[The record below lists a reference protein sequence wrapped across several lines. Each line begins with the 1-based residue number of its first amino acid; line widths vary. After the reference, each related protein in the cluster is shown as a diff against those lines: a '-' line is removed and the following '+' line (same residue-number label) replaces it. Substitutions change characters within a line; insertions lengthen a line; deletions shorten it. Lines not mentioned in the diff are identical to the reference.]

1 MLVTYEVVIENNILL
16 FRYLLFPVVLVF
28 LLFFSMTYALAD
40 DAANEKHKWFLTIY
54 GGAHAQDTIEDIFT
68 FNAKF
73 EDNDYIAVAALAREF
88 WRYKDYIS
96 FEAEGQIGKHFN
108 NDTFWEFN
116 GLIIGRWHAFPWN
129 KYLDTSLAVGDGLS
143 CYTEVSKV
151 EKEDDQDAQKTLN
164 YLLLELALG
173 LPQYPRWDLVVRI
186 HHRSSIF
193 GLYGAGG
200 SNYLTGGIKFSF

>member
-1 MLVTYEVVIENNILL
+1 MLLL
-16 FRYLLFPVVLVF
+16 L
-28 LLFFSMTYALAD
+28 MDTNAQAD
-40 DAANEKHKWFLTIY
+40 EDPNKIQEKRPKWFLTVY
-54 GGAHAQDTIEDIFT
+54 GGAHAQDDIGDVFS
-68 FNAKF
+68 FKAKF

-88 WRYKDYIS
+88 WHYKNFIS
-96 FEAEGQIGKHFN
+96 FEVEGQVGKHFN

-129 KYLDTSLAVGDGLS
+129 KYVDTSFAVGDGLS
-143 CYTEVSKV
+143 YYTEVSKV
-151 EKEDDQDAQKTLN
+151 EKEDDEDAQKTLN
-164 YLLLELALG
+164 YLMFELALG

-200 SNYLTGGIKFSF
+200 SNYVCGGIKFSF

>member
-1 MLVTYEVVIENNILL
+1 MALIRFRWLLLVIVALL
-16 FRYLLFPVVLVF
+16 LGFGSGAR
-28 LLFFSMTYALAD
+28 AD
-40 DAANEKHKWFLTIY
+40 DDQNKDHINRHKWFLTVY
-54 GGAHAQDTIEDIFT
+54 GGAHAQNTIEDVFT

-88 WRYKDYIS
+88 WHYQDYIS

-116 GLIIGRWHAFPWN
+116 GLIIGRWHAFPWD
-129 KYLDTSLAVGDGLS
+129 KYVDTSLAVGDGLS
-143 CYTEVSKV
+143 CYTEISKV
-151 EKEDDQDAQKTLN
+151 EKDDDDDAQKTLN
-164 YLLLELALG
+164 YLLFELALG

-186 HHRSSIF
+186 HHRSSVF

-200 SNYLTGGIKFSF
+200 SNYVTGGIKFSF

>member
-1 MLVTYEVVIENNILL
+1 VALL
-16 FRYLLFPVVLVF
+16 FCFG
-28 LLFFSMTYALAD
+28 SSALAD
-40 DAANEKHKWFLTIY
+40 ENKSESDIKRLKWFLTVY
-54 GGAHAQDTIEDIFT
+54 AGAHAQDDIGDVFT
-68 FNAKF
+68 FSAKF

-88 WRYKDYIS
+88 WHYQDYIS
-96 FEAEGQIGKHFN
+96 FEVEGQIGRHFN

-129 KYLDTSLAVGDGLS
+129 NYVDTSVAVGDGLS
-143 CYTEVSKV
+143 FYTEVSKV
-151 EKEDDQDAQKTLN
+151 EKEDDEDAQKTLN
-164 YLLLELALG
+164 YLMFELALG

>member
-1 MLVTYEVVIENNILL
+1 MIG
-16 FRYLLFPVVLVF
+16 FRWF
-28 LLFFSMTYALAD
+28 LLFGLALLLGYGSGARAD
-40 DAANEKHKWFLTIY
+40 DDKNKDDLKRHKWFLTVY
-54 GGAHAQDTIEDIFT
+54 GGAHAQDTIEDVFT

-88 WRYKDYIS
+88 WRYQNYIS
-96 FEAEGQIGKHFN
+96 FETEGQIGKHFN

-116 GLIIGRWHAFPWN
+116 GLIIGRWHVFPWN
-129 KYLDTSLAVGDGLS
+129 KYVDTSLAIGDGLS
-143 CYTEVSKV
+143 CYTEISKV
-151 EKEDDQDAQKTLN
+151 EKDDDDDAQKTLN
-164 YLLLELALG
+164 YLLFELALG

-186 HHRSSIF
+186 HHRSSVF

>member
-1 MLVTYEVVIENNILL
+1 MVLIR
-16 FRYLLFPVVLVF
+16 FRCYLLFVF
-28 LLFFSMTYALAD
+28 ALLLGFGSGAWAD
-40 DAANEKHKWFLTIY
+40 DDKNGDDIKRHKWFLTIY
-54 GGAHAQDTIEDIFT
+54 GGAHAQDTIEDVFT

-88 WRYKDYIS
+88 WRYQDYIS

-116 GLIIGRWHAFPWN
+116 GLIIGRWHVFPWN
-129 KYLDTSLAVGDGLS
+129 KYVDTSLAVGDGLS
-143 CYTEVSKV
+143 GYTEISKV
-151 EKEDDQDAQKTLN
+151 EKDDDDDAQKTLN
-164 YLLLELALG
+164 YLLFELALG

-186 HHRSSIF
+186 HHRSSVF

-200 SNYLTGGIKFSF
+200 SNYVTGGIKFSF

>member
-1 MLVTYEVVIENNILL
+1 MILI
-16 FRYLLFPVVLVF
+16 RSRRF
-28 LLFFSMTYALAD
+28 LLFVFALFLCFGSAALAD
-40 DAANEKHKWFLTIY
+40 DGKNEDDIKRHKWFLTVY
-54 GGAHAQDTIEDIFT
+54 GGAHVQDDIGDIFT

-88 WRYKDYIS
+88 WHFKKYIS
-96 FEAEGQIGKHFN
+96 FEVEGQIGKHFN

-116 GLIIGRWHAFPWN
+116 GLIVGRWHAFPWN
-129 KYLDTSLAVGDGLS
+129 KYVDTSIAVGDGLS
-143 CYTEVSKV
+143 YYTEVSKV
-151 EKEDDQDAQKTLN
+151 EKEDDDDAQKTLN
-164 YLLLELALG
+164 YLMFELALG

-200 SNYLTGGIKFSF
+200 SNYLTGGLKFSF

>member
-1 MLVTYEVVIENNILL
+1 MVLIR
-16 FRYLLFPVVLVF
+16 FRWF
-28 LLFFSMTYALAD
+28 LLFVFALLLGYGSGARAGD
-40 DAANEKHKWFLTIY
+40 DENKDDIKRHKWFLTVY
-54 GGAHAQDTIEDIFT
+54 SGAHAQDTIEDVFT

-88 WRYKDYIS
+88 WHYQDYIS

-129 KYLDTSLAVGDGLS
+129 KYVDTSVAVGDGLS
-143 CYTEVSKV
+143 YYTEVSKV
-151 EKEDDQDAQKTLN
+151 EKEDDEDAQKSLN
-164 YLLLELALG
+164 YLMFELALG
-173 LPQYPRWDLVVRI
+173 LPQYPRWDLVMRI

-200 SNYLTGGIKFSF
+200 SNYITGGIKYSF

>member
-1 MLVTYEVVIENNILL
+1 MVLIR
-16 FRYLLFPVVLVF
+16 FRWF
-28 LLFFSMTYALAD
+28 LLFVFALLLGYGSGALAD
-40 DAANEKHKWFLTIY
+40 DNKNGDDIKRHNWFLTIY
-54 GGAHAQDTIEDIFT
+54 GGAHAQDTIEDVFT

-116 GLIIGRWHAFPWN
+116 GLIIGRWHVFPWN
-129 KYLDTSLAVGDGLS
+129 KYVDTSLAVGDGLS
-143 CYTEVSKV
+143 CYTEISKV
-151 EKEDDQDAQKTLN
+151 EKDDDDDAQKTLN
-164 YLLLELALG
+164 YLLFELALG

-186 HHRSSIF
+186 HHRSSVF

-200 SNYLTGGIKFSF
+200 SNYVTGGVKFSF

>member
-1 MLVTYEVVIENNILL
+1 LILIR
-16 FRYLLFPVVLVF
+16 FRWF
-28 LLFFSMTYALAD
+28 LLFILAFLLCLGAPARAD
-40 DAANEKHKWFLTIY
+40 DDKVEADINRPKWFLTVY
-54 GGAHAQDTIEDIFT
+54 GGAHAQDDIGDVFT

-73 EDNDYIAVAALAREF
+73 EDNDYIAVLALAREF
-88 WRYKDYIS
+88 WHYKEYIS
-96 FEAEGQIGKHFN
+96 FEVEGQIGKHFN

-129 KYLDTSLAVGDGLS
+129 KYVDTSIAVGDGLS
-143 CYTEVSKV
+143 FYTEVSKV
-151 EKEDDQDAQKTLN
+151 EKEDDDDAQKTLN
-164 YLLLELALG
+164 YLMFELALG

-200 SNYLTGGIKFSF
+200 SNYVCGGIKFSF

>member
-1 MLVTYEVVIENNILL
+1 LILIRFRWFFL
-16 FRYLLFPVVLVF
+16 FLFAWLLCFE
-28 LLFFSMTYALAD
+28 SNALAD
-40 DAANEKHKWFLTIY
+40 DGKIEDDIKRPKWFLTVY
-54 GGAHAQDTIEDIFT
+54 GGAHVQDDINDIFT
-68 FNAKF
+68 FQPKF

-88 WRYKDYIS
+88 WHYKKYIS
-96 FEAEGQIGKHFN
+96 FEVEGQIGKHFN

-129 KYLDTSLAVGDGLS
+129 KYVETSFAMGDELS
-143 CYTEVSKV
+143 YYTEVSKV
-151 EKEDDQDAQKTLN
+151 EKEDDEDAQKTLN
-164 YLLLELALG
+164 YLMFELALG

-200 SNYLTGGIKFSF
+200 SNYVCGGIKFSF

>member
-1 MLVTYEVVIENNILL
+1 MILIRFRWFFL
-16 FRYLLFPVVLVF
+16 FLFAWLLCLE
-28 LLFFSMTYALAD
+28 SNALAD
-40 DAANEKHKWFLTIY
+40 DGKIEDDIKRPKWFLTVY
-54 GGAHAQDTIEDIFT
+54 GGAHVQDDINDIFT
-68 FNAKF
+68 FQPKF

-88 WRYKDYIS
+88 WHYKKYIS
-96 FEAEGQIGKHFN
+96 FEVEGQIGKHFN

-129 KYLDTSLAVGDGLS
+129 KYVDTSIAVGDGLS
-143 CYTEVSKV
+143 YYTEVSKV
-151 EKEDDQDAQKTLN
+151 EKEDDEDAQKTLN
-164 YLLLELALG
+164 YLMFELALG

>member
-1 MLVTYEVVIENNILL
+1 MR
-16 FRYLLFPVVLVF
+16 FRWF
-28 LLFFSMTYALAD
+28 LLLILALLLGFGSNARAVD
-40 DAANEKHKWFLTIY
+40 DQNKDHIKRRKWFLTVY
-54 GGAHAQDTIEDIFT
+54 GGAHAQDTIEDVFT

-88 WRYKDYIS
+88 WHYQDYIS

-116 GLIIGRWHAFPWN
+116 GLIIGRWHAFPWD
-129 KYLDTSLAVGDGLS
+129 KYVDTSLAVGDGLS
-143 CYTEVSKV
+143 CYTEISKV
-151 EKEDDQDAQKTLN
+151 EKDDDDDAQKTLN
-164 YLLLELALG
+164 YLLFELALG

-186 HHRSSIF
+186 HHRSSVF

-200 SNYLTGGIKFSF
+200 SNYVTGGIKFSF

>member
-1 MLVTYEVVIENNILL
+1 MI
-16 FRYLLFPVVLVF
+16 RSRWF
-28 LLFFSMTYALAD
+28 LLFILTLLLCLGSGALAD
-40 DAANEKHKWFLTIY
+40 DDKIEADIKRPKWFLTVY
-54 GGAHAQDTIEDIFT
+54 GGAHAQDDIGDVFT

-73 EDNDYIAVAALAREF
+73 EDNDYIAVLALAREF
-88 WRYKDYIS
+88 WHYKEFIS
-96 FEAEGQIGKHFN
+96 FEVEGQIGKHFN

-129 KYLDTSLAVGDGLS
+129 KYVDTSIAVGDGLS
-143 CYTEVSKV
+143 YYTEVSKV
-151 EKEDDQDAQKTLN
+151 EKEDDEDAQKTLN
-164 YLLLELALG
+164 YLMFELALG

-200 SNYLTGGIKFSF
+200 SNYVCGGIKFSF

>member
-1 MLVTYEVVIENNILL
+1 LL
-16 FRYLLFPVVLVF
+16 LGYGSGAR
-28 LLFFSMTYALAD
+28 AD
-40 DAANEKHKWFLTIY
+40 DDQNKDDIKRHKWFLTIY
-54 GGAHAQDTIEDIFT
+54 GGAHAQDTIEDAFT

-88 WRYKDYIS
+88 WHYQDYIS

-116 GLIIGRWHAFPWN
+116 GLIIGRWHVFPWN
-129 KYLDTSLAVGDGLS
+129 KYVDTSLAVGDGLS
-143 CYTEVSKV
+143 CYTEISKV
-151 EKEDDQDAQKTLN
+151 EKEDDEDAQKTLN
-164 YLLLELALG
+164 YLLFELALG

-186 HHRSSIF
+186 HHRSSVF

-200 SNYLTGGIKFSF
+200 SNYVTGGIKRSF

>member
-1 MLVTYEVVIENNILL
+1 LILI
-16 FRYLLFPVVLVF
+16 RSRWF
-28 LLFFSMTYALAD
+28 LLFILALLLCLGSGALAD
-40 DAANEKHKWFLTIY
+40 DDKIEADIKRPKWFVTVY
-54 GGAHAQDTIEDIFT
+54 GGAHAQDDIGDVFT

-73 EDNDYIAVAALAREF
+73 EDNDYIAVLALAREF
-88 WRYKDYIS
+88 WHYKEFIS
-96 FEAEGQIGKHFN
+96 FEVEGQIGKHFN

-129 KYLDTSLAVGDGLS
+129 KYVDTSIAVGDGLS
-143 CYTEVSKV
+143 YYTEVSKV
-151 EKEDDQDAQKTLN
+151 EKEDDEDAQKTLN
-164 YLLLELALG
+164 YLMFELALG

-200 SNYLTGGIKFSF
+200 SNYVCGGIKFSF